1 MKARERR
8 REIARLAAAAG
19 LASVE
24 ELSERFGVTASTIR
38 RDLAQLTAEGA
49 LARTYGGA
57 IPVGGPPEQSLTQR
71 SALARGAKAAIASW
85 AAQQVSS
92 GDHVLLDSGTSVGAL
107 ARQLRHRGPLSVAT
121 TGLSAL
127 EALRGAQEIELV
139 ALGGHLRDL
148 SQGFVGPLTEQALER
163 MTFTVAFLGA
173 DSVTA
178 DRGICE
184 ATQVQIRLKEL
195 MAERSERCFLLVH
208 SEKLGKAPYH
218 CWMPL
223 SPAITVVTDDS
234 ADEGVLRPFVERGIP
249 VIVVDETGRQHRGR

>member
-24 ELSERFGVTASTIR
+24 ELSERFAVTASTIR

-57 IPVGGPPEQSLTQR
+57 IPMGGPPEQSLAQR
-71 SALARGAKAAIASW
+71 SSVARDAKAAIATW
-85 AAQQVSS
+85 AAQQVVS

-107 ARQLRHRGPLSVAT
+107 ARQLRHLGPLSVAT

-127 EALRGAQEIELV
+127 EALRGAQDIELV

-148 SQGFVGPLTEQALER
+148 SQGFVGPLAEQALER
-163 MTFTVAFLGA
+163 MSFTVAFLGA

-184 ATQVQIRLKEL
+184 ATPVQIRLKEI
-195 MAERSERCFLLVH
+195 MATRSARCFLLVH
-208 SEKLGKAPYH
+208 AEKLGKAPYH

-223 SPAITVVTDDS
+223 TPAVTVVTDDS
-234 ADEGVLRPFVERGIP
+234 ADERALQPFVDRGIP
-249 VIVVDETGRQHRGR
+249 VIVVDRQGQGHPAA